1 MADKHQHTPGM
12 KMPEK
17 NPAQAPAI
25 DKPIDDKQSKQAK
38 GSSNVDK
45 ALPPRKPRTR

>member
-1 MADKHQHTPGM
+1 MADKHEHTPGM

-17 NPAQAPAI
+17 KTTQAPAV

-38 GSSNVDK
+38 GSSDVDK
-45 ALPPRKPRTR
+45 ALPPHKPRTR